1 MAYGDGTIRRRLVV
15 HGVVQGVGYRF
26 SAARAAGQRG
36 VAGSAVNQPDG
47 SVEVILEG
55 PADAVVSMIEWCRRG
70 PREAVVESVQVI
82 VEEPKGLAGFS
93 AW

>member
-1 MAYGDGTIRRRLVV
+1 M
-15 HGVVQGVGYRF
+15 
-26 SAARAAGQRG
+26 
-36 VAGSAVNQPDG
+36 NQPDG

-55 PADAVVSMIEWCRRG
+55 PADGVVSMIEWCRRG

-82 VEEPKGLAGFS
+82 VEEPQGLSGFS